1 MTPREFV
8 IWLKGFVQAS
18 NKYNVTPKQWDD
30 IKDQLNKVDLDDNN
44 IYKYNVIDDKTCS
57 VSLSNLG
64 LAESTIT
71 YGRPEDKITYTN
83 D

>member
-1 MTPREFV
+1 MTPREFA
-8 IWLKGFVQAS
+8 IWLKGFIQAS
-18 NKYNVTPKQWDD
+18 NKYNITPKQWDD
-30 IKDQLNKVDLDDNN
+30 IKDQLDKVELDENTS
-44 IYKYNVIDDKTCS
+44 IKYTLESNSS